1 MIHSTEVVLSFDF
14 SLDQLDVSLRTDD
27 PGWTWPHRAYANNGV
42 GFQQLKADLLAELG
56 QGSPVRL
63 TAVGESTGL
72 YWWHAFYQL
81 SHDNELAAYE
91 PSLALLNPL
100 HLKRFRQALAEQD
113 KSDQLDPHLIDRYY
127 RAVGVKQPYQFHDRY
142 LPLRFLSRAYCR
154 LTHSLAAEKAY
165 LLALLF
171 LTASDYQR
179 LKPFSNLCGVTSGQ
193 VLDEC
198 ADIQALADLPLAT
211 LTEQLQTY
219 AGQTLPDPGRNAH
232 LLQQVAQDSYPLP
245 PTLAATL
252 HLIVQQTL
260 GQIRFLADHQKAY
273 RQQLVQTLAQLP
285 EAQLALDQPGLGP
298 ILVAGC
304 LGEIQDT
311 RRFLTGSK
319 FDRKLKA
326 NRPKTYRDGQ
336 AAVAKYAGL
345 WWPQN
350 DSGRFHSQDRHLSR
364 ERNPYLRYWF
374 VQAAHTLQRYQPDY
388 AAFYWRKF
396 HEATKHQHKRALVLT
411 ARKAVRLI
419 FALLHK
425 GQQICREEGLLT

>member
-1 MIHSTEVVLSFDF
+1 MIHPTEVVLSFDF
-14 SLDQLDVSLRTDD
+14 SLDQLDVSLQADT
-27 PGWTWPHRAYANNGV
+27 PGWGWSHRAYSNNWP
-42 GFQQLKADLLAELG
+42 GFQQLKADLLATLPD
-56 QGSPVRL
+56 QTQVHL

-81 SHDNELAAYE
+81 SHDDELVTYD

-100 HLKRFRQALAEQD
+100 HVKRFRQALAEQD
-113 KSDQLDPHLIDRYY
+113 KSDQLDPHLIERYY
-127 RAVGVKQPYQFHDRY
+127 RAVGVKNPYQFNDRY

-154 LTHSLAAEKAY
+154 LTHTLAAEKAY

-171 LTASDYQR
+171 LTASEYQR

-193 VLDEC
+193 VLDEF
-198 ADIQALADLPLAT
+198 ADIQAIADLPLES

-219 AGQTLPDPGRNAH
+219 AGQTLPDPRRSAQI
-232 LLQQVAQDSYPLP
+232 LRQVAQDSYPLP
-245 PTLAATL
+245 PALATTL
-252 HLIVQQTL
+252 HTLVQHTL
-260 GQIRFLADHQKAY
+260 GQIRFLSDHQKAY
-273 RQQLVQTLAQLP
+273 RQQNVQALAHLP
-285 EAQLALDQPGLGP
+285 EAQPALDQPGLGP

-304 LGEIQDT
+304 LSEIQDT
-311 RRFLTGSK
+311 QRFISGAK
-319 FDRKLKA
+319 FDRKLQA
-326 NRPKTYRDGQ
+326 QRPKTYRDGQ

-345 WWPQN
+345 WWPKH

-388 AAFYWRKF
+388 AAYYWRKF

-425 GQQICREEGLLT
+425 GQRAGREEGLIT

>member
-1 MIHSTEVVLSFDF
+1 
-14 SLDQLDVSLRTDD
+14 
-27 PGWTWPHRAYANNGV
+27 
-42 GFQQLKADLLAELG
+42 
-56 QGSPVRL
+56 
-63 TAVGESTGL
+63 VGESTGL

-100 HLKRFRQALAEQD
+100 HVKRFRQALAEQD

-127 RAVGVKQPYQFHDRY
+127 RAVGSKQPYQFNDRY
-142 LPLRFLSRAYCR
+142 LPLRFVSRAYCR
-154 LTHSLAAEKAY
+154 VTHTLAAQKAY

-171 LTASDYQR
+171 LTASEYQR

-193 VLDEC
+193 VLDEF
-198 ADIQALADLPLAT
+198 ADIQAIADLPLET
-211 LTEQLQTY
+211 LTAQLQTY
-219 AGQTLPDPGRNAH
+219 AGQTLPDPHRSAH
-232 LLQQVAQDSYPLP
+232 ILQQVGQDSYPLP
-245 PTLAATL
+245 PSLATTL
-252 HLIVQQTL
+252 HTLVQQTL
-260 GQIRFLADHQKAY
+260 GQIRFLTDNQKAY
-273 RQQLVQTLAQLP
+273 RQQIVQALAQLP
-285 EAQLALDQPGLGP
+285 ETQLALDQPGLGP

-304 LGEIQDT
+304 LSEIQDT
-311 RRFLTGSK
+311 QRFISGTK

-326 NRPKTYRDGQ
+326 QRPKTYRDGQ

-345 WWPQN
+345 WWPTH

-388 AAFYWRKF
+388 QAFYWRKF

-425 GQQICREEGLLT
+425 GQQSCRKEGQLT

>member
-1 MIHSTEVVLSFDF
+1 MIHFNEIVLSFDF
-14 SLDQLDVSLRTDD
+14 SLDQLDVSLRAED
-27 PGWTWPHRAYANNGV
+27 PIWDWPHRAYPNNWA
-42 GFQQLKADLLAELG
+42 GFQQLKADLLATLG
-56 QGSPVRL
+56 AQAPAHL

-100 HLKRFRQALAEQD
+100 HVKRFRQALAEQD

-127 RAVGVKQPYQFHDRY
+127 RAVGSKQPYQFNDRY
-142 LPLRFLSRAYCR
+142 LPLRFVSRAYCR
-154 LTHSLAAEKAY
+154 VTHTLAAQKAY

-171 LTASDYQR
+171 LTASEYQR

-193 VLDEC
+193 VLDEF
-198 ADIQALADLPLAT
+198 ADIQAIADLPLET
-211 LTEQLQTY
+211 LTAQLQTY
-219 AGQTLPDPGRNAH
+219 AGQTLPDPHRSAH
-232 LLQQVAQDSYPLP
+232 ILQQVGQDSYPLP
-245 PTLAATL
+245 PSLATTL
-252 HLIVQQTL
+252 HTLVQQTL
-260 GQIRFLADHQKAY
+260 GQIRFLTDNQKAY
-273 RQQLVQTLAQLP
+273 RQQIVQALAQLP
-285 EAQLALDQPGLGP
+285 ETQLALDQPGLGP

-304 LGEIQDT
+304 LSEIQDT
-311 RRFLTGSK
+311 QRFISGTK

-326 NRPKTYRDGQ
+326 QRPKTYRDGQ

-345 WWPQN
+345 WWPTH

-388 AAFYWRKF
+388 QAFYWRKF

-425 GQQICREEGLLT
+425 GQQSCRKEGQLT